1 MQLTG
6 NLNEF
11 SWHDLLD
18 LIGDRQLTGWLCI
31 EVCTE
36 GTSRRR
42 QYQVWFKKGCL
53 VAATQSSR
61 RTNSLLW
68 LMQHQGWMNCNI
80 SQKLAQQRP
89 EQKSLGRYLRQQGA
103 LDERQLHKLFNLQ
116 ITPVLKAISQLEDAQ
131 FQLDTSLPLPL
142 EQMTGLSLTAYDAQ
156 ILARR
161 SLWQQKQLA
170 C

>member
-1 MQLTG
+1 MQLIG
-6 NLNEF
+6 AFNEF

-31 EVCTE
+31 EVCAENTA
-36 GTSRRR
+36 RR
-42 QYQVWFKKGCL
+42 QQHQVWFKNGCI
-53 VAATQSSR
+53 VSATQSSR

-68 LMQHQGWMNCNI
+68 LMQHQGWMNYNI
-80 SQKLAQQRP
+80 GQKLAQQRP
-89 EQKSLGRYLRQQGA
+89 EQKSLGRYLREQGA
-103 LDERQLHKLFNLQ
+103 LEDRQLHKLFNLQ

-131 FQLDTSLPLPL
+131 FQLNTSLPLPL
-142 EQMTGLSLTAYDAQ
+142 EQMTGLNLTAYDAQ